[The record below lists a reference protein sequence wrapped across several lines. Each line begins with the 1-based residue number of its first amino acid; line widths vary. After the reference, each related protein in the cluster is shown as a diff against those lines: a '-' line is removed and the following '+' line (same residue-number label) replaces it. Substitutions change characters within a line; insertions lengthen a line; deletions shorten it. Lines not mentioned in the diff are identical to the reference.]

1 MIIERQFFN
10 EYRLLYRPFIN
21 RFNLQLEEHGLFS
34 SQWALLRLLTDKGG
48 LSYGEIAAEM
58 YIEKPSVTTLVQKLV
73 DMDYLQVLPGK
84 DKREKIVHITQ
95 YGQQQVKHI
104 HQQLL
109 PMFEQALAGL
119 SEKEIEVAT
128 HVLAEIRMNLVNG

>member
-1 MIIERQFFN
+1 MIIEQQFFN
-10 EYRLLYRPFIN
+10 EYRLMYRPFIN

-34 SQWALLRLLTDKGG
+34 SQWALLRLLVDKGG

-58 YIEKPSVTTLVQKLV
+58 YIEKPSVTTLVQKLI
-73 DMDYLQVLPGK
+73 DMDYLQVVPGK
-84 DKREKIVHITQ
+84 DKREKIVHLTE
-95 YGQQQVKHI
+95 GGEKKVKEI

-119 SEKEIEVAT
+119 SVQEIEIAT
-128 HVLAEIRMNLVNG
+128 HVLAEIRVNLVNG